1 MGLSPAVKSTAPG
14 MVSKTDAAPVLTD
27 CITQWSQFTLN
38 HSCDEG
44 QVQNARGI
52 EQGYQDWGFQEEGHL
67 KWDLKDDDRKP

>member
-1 MGLSPAVKSTAPG
+1 MGLSPAVKSTALG

-38 HSCDEG
+38 HSCDER

-52 EQGYQDWGFQEEGHL
+52 
-67 KWDLKDDDRKP
+67 